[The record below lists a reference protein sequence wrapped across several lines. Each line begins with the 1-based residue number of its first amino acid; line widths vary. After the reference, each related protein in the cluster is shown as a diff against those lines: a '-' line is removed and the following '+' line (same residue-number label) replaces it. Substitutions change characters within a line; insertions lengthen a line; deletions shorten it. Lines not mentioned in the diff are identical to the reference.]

1 MREAQQTIPIG
12 PADSRPDDGLTFAF
26 RSLHERKDQMVVQL
40 ETQEATQLKS
50 GIMWA
55 NVFRAPG
62 EFGLQQMPV
71 PAAGP
76 GEAVIKVRRTTICGT
91 DVHIVKGEYAVA
103 PGLII
108 GHEATG
114 VIHELGAGVEGY
126 SVGQRVIAGAI
137 TPCGQC
143 EFCLA
148 GDRSQCGGALGGWK
162 LGNTINGTQAE
173 YVRIP

>member
-1 MREAQQTIPIG
+1 MTQAPAIDARTGADYPELWNRFPPRGRSCDCIPEVVRKEGCDGRRTRGSKNDATEIR
-12 PADSRPDDGLTFAF
+12 AD
-26 RSLHERKDQMVVQL
+26 V
-40 ETQEATQLKS
+40 
-50 GIMWA
+50 A

-62 EFGLQQMPV
+62 EFGLEQMPV
-71 PAAGP
+71 PTAGP

-114 VIHELGAGVEGY
+114 VIHEPAAGVDGY
-126 SVGQRVIAGAI
+126 RVGQRVIAGAI

-143 EFCLA
+143 EF
-148 GDRSQCGGALGGWK
+148 
-162 LGNTINGTQAE
+162 
-173 YVRIP
+173 